1 MGSRWVLFTSSITTS
16 KRLKQMSEL
25 ARHLMGQPIECD
37 DWEAYDARFDL
48 VLSNGSKQQALH
60 AQQVLAPKAGA
71 IVGLWRGVPDAV
83 VNLGKFGHTLVTL
96 RIA

>member
-16 KRLKQMSEL
+16 KRFKQMSEL
-25 ARHLMGQPIECD
+25 ARHLMGQPIGCD
-37 DWEAYDARFDL
+37 DWEASDARFDL

-60 AQQVLAPKAGA
+60 AQQVLARKAGA

-83 VNLGKFGHTLVTL
+83 VNLGEFGHTLVTL

>member
-1 MGSRWVLFTSSITTS
+1 
-16 KRLKQMSEL
+16 
-25 ARHLMGQPIECD
+25 MGQPTGCD
-37 DWEAYDARFDL
+37 DWAASEARFDL
-48 VLSNGSKQQALH
+48 VLLNGSKQQALH